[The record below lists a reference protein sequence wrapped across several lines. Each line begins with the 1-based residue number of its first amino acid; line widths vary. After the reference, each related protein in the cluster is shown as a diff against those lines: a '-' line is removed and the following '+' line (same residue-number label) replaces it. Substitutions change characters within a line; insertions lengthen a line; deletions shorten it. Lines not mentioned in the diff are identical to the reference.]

1 MLLLFEGHVLPDCH
15 LFLLCISR
23 RSRRRALW
31 LFFVSH
37 VHSALLLCSYRVEL
51 LPLSA
56 DDMVLALAKLRE
68 ADVKFRVL
76 GLSATPGS
84 SREAI
89 QVCLGLHFTVLST
102 SSFTCDRDN
111 CLWP

>member
-1 MLLLFEGHVLPDCH
+1 M
-15 LFLLCISR
+15 
-23 RSRRRALW
+23 W

-37 VHSALLLCSYRVEL
+37 VHSALLLCSYGVDFF
-51 LPLSA
+51 PVSA

-89 QVCLGLHFTVLST
+89 QVCLFLHFIVLSM
-102 SSFTCDRDN
+102 SSFTCNRDN
-111 CLWP
+111 CLCP